1 MARTQISGRL
11 IEDSSVGRPDINT
24 TVSGQSLITKLI
36 VGSGLNASSTGVD
49 PGTGDVT
56 VSLNT
61 SGLVTSFNSR
71 VGAVTLTGTD
81 VTNALGFTPIS
92 GETFLG
98 TVTSITAGTGLT
110 GGTITSS
117 GTIGLA
123 NTSVNPGTYTNANIT
138 VDAQGRLT
146 AASNGSGGSAPTPTT
161 VSVTGNSNG
170 NILYQSN
177 TSFFIGL
184 FKIDYYAADTIG
196 QDTQEAGSLLGT
208 FNIGAAPETGL
219 TSTANVLIGPGQPL
233 MFYTGVAGGS
243 DMVVYVDNPNM
254 NDYNIIFTVTE
265 LT

>member
-1 MARTQISGRL
+1 MARTQISGSL

-24 TVSGQSLITKLI
+24 TVSGQALITKLL
-36 VGSGLNASSTGVD
+36 VGSGLNSSSTGID

-56 VSLNT
+56 ISLNT
-61 SGLVTSFNSR
+61 SNLVTSFNSR
-71 VGAVTLTGTD
+71 VGAITLTGTD
-81 VTNALGFTPIS
+81 ITNALGFTPIS

-123 NTSVNPGTYTNANIT
+123 NTSVTPGTYTNANIT

-146 AASNGSGGSAPTPTT
+146 AASNGSGGGSPSSTT
-161 VSVTGNSNG
+161 VSVSANSNG
-170 NILYQSN
+170 NILYQST

-184 FKIDYYAADTIG
+184 IKIDYYAVDTVNF
-196 QDTQEAGSLLGT
+196 DTQEAGSLVGT
-208 FNIGAAPETGL
+208 FSTSAAPEAALTATG
-219 TSTANVLIGPGQPL
+219 VVQIGPGQPL
-233 MFYTGVAGGS
+233 MFYTGVAAGT
-243 DMVVYVDNPNM
+243 DLLIYVDNPNF
-254 NDYNIIFTVTE
+254 NSYDIIFTVTE

>member
-36 VGSGLNASSTGVD
+36 VGSGLNTSSTGVD

-92 GETFLG
+92 GETFTG
-98 TVTSITAGTGLT
+98 TVTSIATGTGLS
-110 GGTITSS
+110 GGTITTS
-117 GTIGLA
+117 GTISLA
-123 NTSVNPGTYTNANIT
+123 NTAVTPGTYTNANIT

-146 AASNGSGGSAPTPTT
+146 AASNGSGGSSPSPTT
-161 VSVTGNSNG
+161 VSVSGNSNG

-184 FKIDYYAADTIG
+184 VKIDYYATDTIN
-196 QDTQEAGSLLGT
+196 QDAQEAGTLIGT
-208 FNIGAAPETGL
+208 FNIGASPETGL
-219 TSTANVLIGPGQPL
+219 TSTGVVLIGPGQPL
-233 MFYTGVAGGS
+233 MFYTGVAGGT
-243 DMVVYVDNPNM
+243 DLIVYVDNPNM

>member
-24 TVSGQSLITKLI
+24 TISGQALITKLL
-36 VGSGLNASSTGVD
+36 VGSGINISYSGVD

-56 VSLNT
+56 ISLNT
-61 SGLVTSFNSR
+61 SGLVTSFNGR
-71 VGAVTLTGTD
+71 VGTVLLTGTD

-92 GETFLG
+92 GETFVG
-98 TVTSITAGTGLT
+98 TVTSITAGTGLS

-117 GTIGLA
+117 GTIALA
-123 NTSVNPGTYTNANIT
+123 NTTVNPGSYTNANIT

-146 AASNGSGGSAPTPTT
+146 AASNGSGGSSPGSTT
-161 VSVTGNSNG
+161 VSVSGNSNG
-170 NILYQSN
+170 NVLYQSN

-184 FKIDYYAADTIG
+184 LKIDYYATDTIN
-196 QDTQEAGSLLGT
+196 QDAQEAGNLIGT

-219 TSTANVLIGPGQPL
+219 TSTGVVLIGPGQPL
-233 MFYTGVAGGS
+233 MFYTGVVGGT
-243 DMVVYVDNPNM
+243 DLVVYVDNPNM